1 MRRWWYIREEDGE
14 EDLAAVIITISSVP
28 IYTSFAPHYMACTTI
43 PTTQTHTYPIIL
55 LYYITLLLLLLR
67 CYRADNLHFF
77 PLYTH
82 THTHVICPGTTRA
95 FHRVFTFF
103 LSLRPPTPSRQ
114 TLTIYAC
121 THTKPRH
128 TKSLRRRIH
137 AHFIQTGPAMTTHY
151 YKCPFTKKENI
162 GTSTTSAGPPP
173 RGLQIVF
180 ESERATE
187 NTACTY
193 TCIYIFI
200 VSTVLHSDLY
210 ILNAF
215 SYYITII

>member
-1 MRRWWYIREEDGE
+1 MVYTRRRRRRGPRCSNNNYFVCTYIYVFRTALYGSHDNTHNT
-14 EDLAAVIITISSVP
+14 DTHI
-28 IYTSFAPHYMACTTI
+28 PHYI
-43 PTTQTHTYPIIL
+43 IIL
-55 LYYITLLLLLLR
+55 HHPAAAASTVLSCRQFTL
-67 CYRADNLHFF
+67 FSII
-77 PLYTH
+77 H

-187 NTACTY
+187 NTARTY
-193 TCIYIFI
+193 NTYIYI
-200 VSTVLHSDLY
+200 Y
-210 ILNAF
+210 IYRFDRTTL
-215 SYYITII
+215 